1 MKRSTRFK
9 VLWTV
14 WMAGGGVVTAA
25 VVYAITASI
34 GWALVGLL
42 VSGVVLNAVGQ
53 AVVQPAKAVRGS
65 RAKETPRTEQSSS
78 WHGRDRA

>member
-1 MKRSTRFK
+1 MKRSARFK

-14 WMAGGGVVTAA
+14 WMVGGGLVTAA
-25 VVYAITASI
+25 VVYANTASL

-53 AVVQPAKAVRGS
+53 AVIQPMKAVRGG
-65 RAKETPRTEQSSS
+65 RAKGTP
-78 WHGRDRA
+78 